1 MRQLFSEEVLVYRT
15 KLSLKVKQPTMSSL
29 VRKLNFYEYLLNV
42 SILSVEPLKIS
53 AIDNV
58 PSAHG
63 TKQVV
68 SDLTSKYR
76 GLLK

>member
-1 MRQLFSEEVLVYRT
+1 MHRT
-15 KLSLKVKQPTMSSL
+15 KFSLKMMQPTMSSL
-29 VRKLNFYEYLLNV
+29 VRKLNFYEYLFDI

-58 PSAHG
+58 PSVHG